1 MRTRTRAAR
10 AGCHTGTLAH
20 TPRASLQFCWRCP
33 RSICFA
39 TPSSYP
45 MASKRWGLRACVA
58 GVGQF
63 PVLVECLCAQ
73 KGFVHTSLA
82 LAEDDGGL
90 VAGWCPSSR
99 CVRAPCSHSLFY
111 ADRLA
116 CAGALRV
123 PGFILIAHGS
133 NGRVLY
139 RPGDGCSAC
148 ARVGTRDETN
158 AGTRDQ
164 TRVCHGPDA
173 RDAVFCA
180 LAVGAAVAC
189 FANEATQPPTF
200 VAWFDVRSSLSSRWQ
215 ARSIDSPRE
224 LSS

>member
-1 MRTRTRAAR
+1 
-10 AGCHTGTLAH
+10 
-20 TPRASLQFCWRCP
+20 
-33 RSICFA
+33 
-39 TPSSYP
+39 
-45 MASKRWGLRACVA
+45 MAPKRWGGGLCDCAA
-58 GVGQF
+58 GVGEF

-133 NGRVLY
+133 NGWVVYSNMGINTYLIPEPMGTCVEMLWFWSQNPWEINSFLAFALSRV
-139 RPGDGCSAC
+139 
-148 ARVGTRDETN
+148 VGK
-158 AGTRDQ
+158 G
-164 TRVCHGPDA
+164 
-173 RDAVFCA
+173 
-180 LAVGAAVAC
+180 
-189 FANEATQPPTF
+189 
-200 VAWFDVRSSLSSRWQ
+200 
-215 ARSIDSPRE
+215 
-224 LSS
+224 

>member
-1 MRTRTRAAR
+1 
-10 AGCHTGTLAH
+10 
-20 TPRASLQFCWRCP
+20 
-33 RSICFA
+33 
-39 TPSSYP
+39 
-45 MASKRWGLRACVA
+45 
-58 GVGQF
+58 
-63 PVLVECLCAQ
+63 VLVECLCAQ
-73 KGFVHTSLA
+73 KGFVQTSLA

-133 NGRVLY
+133 NGRVVY

-158 AGTRDQ
+158 VGTRDQ
-164 TRVCHGPDA
+164 TRVCHGPDT
-173 RDAVFCA
+173 RDAVLASWPWARRWHASQMRPSSRRHSWRGSMCA
-180 LAVGAAVAC
+180 
-189 FANEATQPPTF
+189 
-200 VAWFDVRSSLSSRWQ
+200 VRSVQGGRQGPLTVLGSSHRENGSLPGRK
-215 ARSIDSPRE
+215 
-224 LSS
+224 

>member
-1 MRTRTRAAR
+1 MTEHLL
-10 AGCHTGTLAH
+10 GAH
-20 TPRASLQFCWRCP
+20 PERRVPA
-33 RSICFA
+33 
-39 TPSSYP
+39 
-45 MASKRWGLRACVA
+45 
-58 GVGQF
+58 
-63 PVLVECLCAQ
+63 AQ

-116 CAGALRV
+116 CAGTLRV

-133 NGRVLY
+133 NGRVVY

-158 AGTRDQ
+158 AGPRDQ
-164 TRVCHGPDA
+164 TGSRCLPWAG
-173 RDAVFCA
+173 RQ
-180 LAVGAAVAC
+180 GRC
-189 FANEATQPPTF
+189 FLRPG
-200 VAWFDVRSSLSSRWQ
+200 RGRGGGML
-215 ARSIDSPRE
+215 RE
-224 LSS
+224 